1 MGYDVFISFKRGAL
15 DGSGLTRDYELA
27 ADLHKTLRE
36 NGISAFFSVKDLS
49 TSAFRDEI
57 DNALDD
63 AKVLI
68 AVGTKRENLEAQN
81 VKYEW
86 RSFYDDLL
94 QGFKPEGEIY
104 TYLEG
109 MDQMQL
115 PRALRQRQSFQSNQK
130 EELVRW
136 IKGNLGMAENQ
147 PMPKIV
153 LNPQPEPRVIPRT
166 IDTAS
171 VRSDPILV
179 HRAGVRL
186 GKIIKFGQYPQG
198 SKGEIMPIEW
208 RVLDV
213 QDGKALLLTDK
224 LLDYAEYNEKYE
236 NVTWENCSLRQWM
249 NGEFIQK
256 AFSAEEQNKIAL
268 TINTNSSNP
277 QYSTKGGNETEDM
290 VFALSIEEAKK
301 YFDLD
306 RSRKAFTT
314 SYARKLG
321 RVYDDGSDYW
331 WLRSPGCNSVS
342 AADVNYD
349 GGINSYG
356 NFVNRGLVAVRFALW
371 MNL

>member
-153 LNPQPEPRVIPRT
+153 LNPQP
-166 IDTAS
+166 
-171 VRSDPILV
+171 
-179 HRAGVRL
+179 
-186 GKIIKFGQYPQG
+186 
-198 SKGEIMPIEW
+198 
-208 RVLDV
+208 
-213 QDGKALLLTDK
+213 
-224 LLDYAEYNEKYE
+224 
-236 NVTWENCSLRQWM
+236 
-249 NGEFIQK
+249 
-256 AFSAEEQNKIAL
+256 
-268 TINTNSSNP
+268 
-277 QYSTKGGNETEDM
+277 
-290 VFALSIEEAKK
+290 
-301 YFDLD
+301 
-306 RSRKAFTT
+306 
-314 SYARKLG
+314 
-321 RVYDDGSDYW
+321 
-331 WLRSPGCNSVS
+331 
-342 AADVNYD
+342 
-349 GGINSYG
+349 
-356 NFVNRGLVAVRFALW
+356 
-371 MNL
+371 